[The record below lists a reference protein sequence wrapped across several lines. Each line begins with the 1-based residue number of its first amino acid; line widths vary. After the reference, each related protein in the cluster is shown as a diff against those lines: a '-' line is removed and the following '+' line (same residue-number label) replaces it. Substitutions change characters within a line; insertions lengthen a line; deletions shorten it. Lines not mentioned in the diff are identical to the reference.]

1 MRLSSFFVSLI
12 YSKGDYNIPT
22 LKSLNR
28 HFPYARHLY
37 KGKTYIYL
45 KEDSGHNYE
54 DTTDVTTSE
63 IHINY
68 IYAPVSP
75 KYKILFNVVLEP
87 TKKDTR
93 LMRQVA
99 QRTRYTY
106 VSKRMKHRG
115 YMYKKWNDH
124 ERLYKLNHK
133 WNMEHNE
140 DLLNINTYISS

>member
-12 YSKGDYNIPT
+12 YPKGDYNIPT

-45 KEDSGHNYE
+45 KEDSGHNNYQ
-54 DTTDVTTSE
+54 DILPTYTFNAPSSTTHK
-63 IHINY
+63 IHLCIKTDEVINLR
-68 IYAPVSP
+68 IMNG
-75 KYKILFNVVLEP
+75 I
-87 TKKDTR
+87 
-93 LMRQVA
+93 
-99 QRTRYTY
+99 
-106 VSKRMKHRG
+106 KHKG
-115 YMYKKWNDH
+115 YMYKKWNDN

-140 DLLNINTYISS
+140 DLLNINTYIIS